1 MASESPR
8 PAFLGPGSLVNVQT
22 TIAAIAVAVGGY
34 ASYSSLR
41 SEIKDGAQA
50 SALHILEIKGDI
62 QSLRQEISAKTDD
75 RWRKTDMKLW
85 ILQVQRANPTLS
97 IPDPQ

>member
-1 MASESPR
+1 MSSESQR

-34 ASYSSLR
+34 ASYSSLK
-41 SEIKDGAQA
+41 SEIKDGTQAQA
-50 SALHILEIKGDI
+50 LNILEIKGDI
-62 QSLRQEISAKTDD
+62 QALRTEIATKTED
-75 RWRKTDMKLW
+75 RWRRTDMKLW